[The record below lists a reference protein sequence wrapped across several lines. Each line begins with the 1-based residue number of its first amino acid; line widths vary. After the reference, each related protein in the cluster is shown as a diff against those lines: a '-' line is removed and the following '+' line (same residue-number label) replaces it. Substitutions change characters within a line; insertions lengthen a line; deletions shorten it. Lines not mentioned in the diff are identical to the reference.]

1 MENTQTNKYHQTGER
16 WGFYSFMGKSIG
28 MTPEVASDKNA
39 RRAYILGYLARQK
52 PSFYKQKQALSRA
65 FDISKKYKLPGNRV
79 YQGFG
84 SEKYG
89 QTQVRKALDERFFG
103 DLIKEDK
110 ETTKEK
116 VLDTYE
122 LMQDYIPGRWN
133 DLSPHANAIASD

>member
-28 MTPEVASDKNA
+28 MTPEVASNKNA
-39 RRAYILGYLARQK
+39 RRAYVLGYLARQK
-52 PSFYKQKQALSRA
+52 PSLYKQREALGRA
-65 FDISKKYKLPGNRV
+65 FEIAKEYRLPGNRV

-84 SEKYG
+84 SEKHG

-110 ETTKEK
+110 EPTEEK

-122 LMQDYIPGRWN
+122 MMHRYD
-133 DLSPHANAIASD
+133 NAMEDA